1 MREPSICKSPRLVWI
16 SPSTCSRFTVLMR
29 PRRSMR
35 HKNQGQFL
43 RRERCPRAFFTCR
56 EEPLSP
62 IVDSTAFAAFGSAF
76 DDNVFLSTITA
87 RRRAGRIGGIAAR
100 RTDGGARPAR
110 RYRRQHLDYLDA
122 EPAGRAPATAAI
134 ALAVSWS
141 SFSLGTSEIALVM
154 TLTRRPSSS
163 SSSRTSTLGSHLTTL
178 MIRSSTGAAMID
190 GARQGRHGELRQSP
204 VKDRDKSMAF
214 FKEIGVSFNP
224 QFTDKTAWSCPTR
237 RPRC

>member
-1 MREPSICKSPRLVWI
+1 MFSYRQSRLGVE
-16 SPSTCSRFTVLMR
+16 LAALA
-29 PRRSMR
+29 
-35 HKNQGQFL
+35 GL
-43 RRERCPRAFFTCR
+43 RR
-56 EEPLSP
+56 
-62 IVDSTAFAAFGSAF
+62 
-76 DDNVFLSTITA
+76 
-87 RRRAGRIGGIAAR
+87 
-100 RTDGGARPAR
+100 
-110 RYRRQHLDYLDA
+110 A
-122 EPAGRAPATAAI
+122 EQMAGRALRVGTGGSTSIILMLSPPVAPRATAAI